1 MSKKEVQDPSVILA
15 TLITIAAHELQ
26 ARLVVVVQAVD
37 SYCDEEQ
44 AEAHAEHPVLAK
56 V

>member
-1 MSKKEVQDPSVILA
+1 MIAAQEVQ
-15 TLITIAAHELQ
+15 T
-26 ARLVVVVQAVD
+26 RFVVGVQAVD

-44 AEAHAEHPVLAK
+44 AEAHAEHPVLVK